1 MNYFVKRGDQQYG
14 PYSLADLQRYVQSG
28 NIAPTDLARSE
39 AMQDWAPVNQ
49 VIGNIAVAP
58 APTGFGAGQAT
69 PAANLNPPP
78 NLHWGLVLLLHVIT
92 CGIFG
97 LIWLFVEA
105 AWVKKVRPT
114 SRAIFYLIG
123 CLALGFIAAIINEE
137 RRGDPN
143 SIAALM
149 NLGSIVLYIVAVF
162 SMRGDIEDY
171 YNTEENV
178 GLSLNGV
185 MTFFFAIFYFQYHF
199 NRINRWKQTGVLQ

>member
-39 AMQDWAPVNQ
+39 AMQDWVPVSQ
-49 VIGNIAVAP
+49 VIGNISVPA
-58 APTGFGAGQAT
+58 APTASATGQNV
-69 PAANLNPPP
+69 PQANLNPPP
-78 NLHWGLVLLLHVIT
+78 NLHWGVVLLLTIVT

-97 LIWLFVEA
+97 IIWLFVEA
-105 AWVKKVRPT
+105 AWVKKVRPS

-123 CLALGFIAAIINEE
+123 YVVLAFIAGFINAE
-137 RRGDPN
+137 RGDGNPG
-143 SIAALM
+143 AALM
-149 NLGSIVLYIVAVF
+149 QLGAIVLYICAVF

-171 YNTEENV
+171 YNNEEKI
-178 GLSLNGV
+178 GLSLNGIL
-185 MTFFFAIFYFQYHF
+185 TFFFNIFYFQYHF